1 MDDIVQAVTSSLRLP
16 SWRRAAIARE
26 LRTHLE
32 DAQRDLELSG
42 LRAEDAA
49 REAQR
54 QLGDPVEIADGFSR
68 VHRPP
73 RRAQVFL
80 AFGLASALGLGVF
93 GVSGSLASSAHPAH
107 VHAAPLYHGKH
118 VHAHRP

>member
-1 MDDIVQAVTSSLRLP
+1 MDDVVQTITSSLRLP
-16 SWRRAAIARE
+16 SRRRAAIARE

-32 DAQRDLELSG
+32 EAQHDLELSG
-42 LRAEDAA
+42 LRAEEAA

-54 QLGDPVEIADGFSR
+54 RLGDPAEIADGFSR

-73 RRAQVFL
+73 RRAQIFL

-93 GVSGSLASSAHPAH
+93 GVSGSMASSAHPAH
-107 VHAAPLYHGKH
+107 AHAAPLHSGKH
-118 VHAHRP
+118 SRAVTP